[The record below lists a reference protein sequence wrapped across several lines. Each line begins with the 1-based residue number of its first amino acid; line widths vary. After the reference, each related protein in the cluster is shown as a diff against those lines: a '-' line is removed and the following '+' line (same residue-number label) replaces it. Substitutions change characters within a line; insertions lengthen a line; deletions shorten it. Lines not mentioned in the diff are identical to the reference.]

1 MAKKADGTIRIDVK
15 ALTKSYET
23 ALKKAGSISF
33 AFGAL
38 LADVMQKAAKEI
50 AELVPEVQDLR
61 NEISDLETKTG
72 IAAATLAGLR
82 NAARG
87 SGQQFTELQSALSQ
101 FPKRLSD
108 VARGTGEAK
117 IAFDKL
123 DIGAT
128 NADGSLRSADDVLKE
143 FVAKVKQVKD
153 PTSRAAVATS
163 AFGEAG
169 GKLLQALGGGEL
181 EAHIEFARRYGT
193 DVGPDAAKAAADW
206 QRASA
211 ELSTMMDGVKGAIVD
226 LLSPTEKLQDFMLGG
241 VFIWGHFTGAAQALT
256 DVLEIQKNGLLSL
269 KAAWDGNFDEI
280 ERLTDASRELAFGIK
295 TPSEA
300 AFEAAIE
307 FDNLRKRMRGTG
319 KQADETTIQF
329 GTLKD
334 EVIDLSKEMA
344 DFIKLNEEY
353 AAETDK
359 LYRATL
365 TQEEQLELATLDRA
379 LASIKAGE
387 EAGREAEAKLAADL
401 IMKQG
406 EDELLSMQRAR
417 TSSMKELYK
426 EAADFQILQTE
437 RAREKQRE
445 ADEEKASVQQAIFA
459 STMSIGGTIAS
470 MLNESAAQQAQLGE
484 EGKKRARTQF
494 DIAKA
499 LAIGQATMTLAR
511 GVIGALATPPEPNF
525 FLAGLMGAAGAVQIG
540 AIASQ
545 APSFHVGS
553 RSAPRNRLAPDETTA
568 TVTQFETVLTAQGA
582 ASANAGITP
591 GQRRQ
596 PWVLQIGT
604 DAFDAQVRMAEN
616 TGGRFSRAAAGRSRI
631 GHRVSK

>member
-15 ALTKSYET
+15 ALTKSYES

-72 IAAATLAGLR
+72 IAAATLSGLR

-101 FPKRLSD
+101 FPKRLAD

-117 IAFDKL
+117 VAFDKL

-153 PTSRAAVATS
+153 PTSRAALATS

-193 DVGPDAAKAAADW
+193 DVGPDAAKAADDW

-211 ELSTMMDGVKGAIVD
+211 ELSTMMDGVKGSIVD
-226 LLSPTEKLQDFMLGG
+226 LMGPTEKLEGFMVGA
-241 VFIWGHFTGAAQALT
+241 VAIWAEFTYALDLAALAVTNSIRHMKALGAAVQ
-256 DVLEIQKNGLLSL
+256 
-269 KAAWDGNFDEI
+269 GNF
-280 ERLTDASRELAFGIK
+280 ELASFYQQRIIDTTAAIKPFGQ
-295 TPSEA
+295 TAREA
-300 AFEAAIE
+300 ADELIALQRA
-307 FDNLRKRMRGTG
+307 MRGTG
-319 KQADETTIQF
+319 KRADKTTIQF
-329 GTLKD
+329 GDLKD

-353 AAETDK
+353 AAETDA

-365 TQEEQLELATLDRA
+365 SQEEQLELATLDRA
-379 LASIKAGE
+379 FASIKAGE
-387 EAGREAEAKLAADL
+387 EAGREAEAKLAANL
-401 IMKQG
+401 IMQQG

-417 TSSMKELYK
+417 AASMKELYQ
-426 EAADFQILQTE
+426 EAADFQILQID
-437 RAREKQRE
+437 RAREKQQE
-445 ADEEKASVQQAIFA
+445 ADDARVSAQQAQLSA
-459 STMSIGGTIAS
+459 TMGLTS
-470 MLNESAAQQAQLGE
+470 MLSSVFAESAAQQAKLGE
-484 EGKKRARTQF
+484 AGKKRAMAQF
-494 DIAKA
+494 AISKS
-499 LAIGQATMTLAR
+499 LAIGQAIMNTAQ
-511 GVIGALATPPEPNF
+511 GVTSAMAMYPPNLV
-525 FLAGLMGAAGAVQIG
+525 LAGIVGAAGAVQVG
-540 AIASQ
+540 TIASQ
-545 APSFHVGS
+545 TPSFHIGT
-553 RSAPRNRLAPDETTA
+553 RAARGEAPDERTA
-568 TVTQFETVLTAQGA
+568 TITKSEVVLTPQGA

-591 GQRRQ
+591 AQPAQR
-596 PWVLQIGT
+596 WVLQLGT